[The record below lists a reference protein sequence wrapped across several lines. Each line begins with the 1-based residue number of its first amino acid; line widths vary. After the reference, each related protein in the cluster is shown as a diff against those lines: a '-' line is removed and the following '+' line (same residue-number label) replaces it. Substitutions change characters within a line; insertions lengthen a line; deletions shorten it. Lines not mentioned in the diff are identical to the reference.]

1 MIVTDSPYRQE
12 AAARLI
18 EWLMMP
24 EDLAAWS
31 QATNHIPTRPSA
43 LRLTRWPRSYTNFL
57 EDQLTNA
64 SHRPSTPEFERIARA
79 LQVAVEDVL
88 SGERTPRQATNQ
100 VMDSLQ

>member
-18 EWLMMP
+18 EWVMRP

-31 QATNHIPTRPSA
+31 ESSNHIPTRPSA
-43 LRLTRWPRSYTNFL
+43 LRLTHWPRSYTNFL
-57 EDQLTNA
+57 EDQLANA
-64 SHRPSTPEFERIARA
+64 SYRPSTPEFERIARA
-79 LQVAVEDVL
+79 LQAAVEGVL
-88 SGERTPRQATNQ
+88 RGERTPRQATTQ